1 MPKIEWEESR
11 DIVARKEGDR
21 VVELIPGPIRS
32 YALIRVLGH
41 WVRLR
46 VPNWVLSL
54 TA

>member
-1 MPKIEWEESR
+1 MPQIEWEESR

-21 VVELIPGPIRS
+21 VVELTPGPIRS
-32 YALIRVLGH
+32 YALVWILGH
-41 WVRLR
+41 QVRLR